1 MFKASDKMSRSQ
13 LPDNVE
19 PNGEQNQPRA
29 VIADS
34 LRFKQRLR
42 IGDDAYAILRAK
54 KRVGE
59 VWETAGAAATG
70 AGVASSSLVAG
81 TFFAPTGLMASLGLA
96 GAAVTPIGWVVA
108 AGVVAGGG
116 YFGLARLMNT
126 SVGSLT
132 DTIPKFIN
140 TPIDILGAGLL
151 DLHGA
156 LAVRF
161 SAIDAEIDAR
171 ERAAMVEHFVQDWG
185 YDQEYVKRTLDV
197 LAENVGDIRIKT
209 VAMELAQFL
218 NANPD
223 CGSAAMQ
230 KEMLDFLRELARADG
245 ILDEREEFALDAVE
259 ATFRRTSRLSADKA
273 GQTLSKW
280 TSEAGSR
287 IVDLGRGASELSTRA
302 AKRARAIIRKE

>member
-1 MFKASDKMSRSQ
+1 MFKASGRMLRLQ
-13 LPDNVE
+13 LPDHVE
-19 PNGEQNQPRA
+19 PNGEQNQPRT

-70 AGVASSSLVAG
+70 AGVASSSFVAG

-116 YFGLARLMNT
+116 YFGLARLLNT
-126 SVGSLT
+126 GVNSLT

-151 DLHGA
+151 DLYGA
-156 LAVRF
+156 LVVRF
-161 SAIDAEIDAR
+161 SAIDTKIDAR
-171 ERAAMVEHFVQDWG
+171 ERVAAVEHFVQDWG
-185 YDQEYVKRTLDV
+185 YDQEYVERTLEV
-197 LAENVGDIRIKT
+197 LANNVDDIRIKT
-209 VAMELAQFL
+209 VALELAQFL

-230 KEMLDFLRELARADG
+230 KEILEFLRELARADG
-245 ILDEREEFALDAVE
+245 KLDEREEFALDAVE
-259 ATFRRTSRLSADKA
+259 ATFRKTSRLSADKA
-273 GQTLSKW
+273 GQTISNW
-280 TSEAGSR
+280 TFEASGK
-287 IVDLGRGASELSTRA
+287 IADLARGASGLSTRA
-302 AKRARAIIRKE
+302 AKRARAIIRKG